1 MGIRLYICTVI
12 DIFMKPQLIEIEKE
26 ITAQGLLEQEFGQ
39 DSNLFFLSVNGE
51 MAQAGTVLKP
61 TDDIKAIPKVAG
73 G

>member
-1 MGIRLYICTVI
+1 
-12 DIFMKPQLIEIEKE
+12 MKPQLIEIEKE
-26 ITAQGLLEQEFGQ
+26 ITAQGLLEQEFGK

-51 MAQAGTVLKP
+51 MAQSGTVLKP